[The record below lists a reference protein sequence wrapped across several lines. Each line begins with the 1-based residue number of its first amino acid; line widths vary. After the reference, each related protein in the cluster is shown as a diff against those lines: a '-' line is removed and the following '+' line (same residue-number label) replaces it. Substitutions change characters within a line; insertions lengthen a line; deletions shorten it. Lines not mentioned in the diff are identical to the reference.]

1 MLQLVYL
8 KKKKNRH
15 FITPQHFLLFLCG
28 LIWSLLFKTEVEQMN
43 PSVLTFSCQQCFSVR
58 WNKLP
63 SPFIFYNQLRAAE
76 STHSPVYRPCQ
87 HLILCGTGS
96 LCQGPISNA
105 LPRSGLVLVPPS
117 LSCFL
122 AAFIS
127 FILACTAE
135 VQSLFCKKV
144 VRE

>member
-43 PSVLTFSCQQCFSVR
+43 PSVLTFSCQHCFSVR

-76 STHSPVYRPCQ
+76 STHSPVHRPCQ

-96 LCQGPISNA
+96 LVSLLLLSLLSSPAQLRCNPFSVKKLLGSN
-105 LPRSGLVLVPPS
+105 
-117 LSCFL
+117 
-122 AAFIS
+122 
-127 FILACTAE
+127 ILNKGVSDTEFPTHPAT
-135 VQSLFCKKV
+135 QSW
-144 VRE
+144 